1 MRTLFSFQLLHILF
15 NAWNEMLNLYFV
27 KKNTISDEM
36 IETETKTI
44 KMSYEV
50 ASKNVL
56 ILDNILIIIIITLFL
71 LCYTMFVSYL

>member
-1 MRTLFSFQLLHILF
+1 
-15 NAWNEMLNLYFV
+15 MLNLYFV

-56 ILDNILIIIIITLFL
+56 IRDNILIIIIITLFL

>member
-1 MRTLFSFQLLHILF
+1 
-15 NAWNEMLNLYFV
+15 MLNLYFV